1 MGGGVQSHM
10 REVPVHIAI
19 IMDGNGRWA
28 KKRLLPRV
36 MGHREGTKATKK
48 IVRACGE
55 LGVKYLTIYV
65 FSSENWERPLPEVDA
80 LMNLLVDMVR
90 QEIQDLMD
98 NNVRL
103 CALGNLAKL
112 PDVTRKEL
120 EWGIERTKNNTGLQL
135 NLAVSYGGRE
145 EILDA
150 ARALAEKVRSG
161 EIETSGIDEQSFKA
175 HLYLPEVP
183 DPELLIRT
191 GGDQRISNYLLWQI
205 AYTELYVT
213 PTLWP
218 DFDKDG
224 LVEAIEEYN
233 SRQRRFGKVMEG

>member
-1 MGGGVQSHM
+1 
-10 REVPVHIAI
+10 
-19 IMDGNGRWA
+19 MDGNGRWA

-90 QEIQDLMD
+90 QEIEDLMR

-103 CALGNLAKL
+103 CALGNLNKL
-112 PDVTRKEL
+112 PDLTRKEL
-120 EWGIERTKNNTGLQL
+120 EWGIERTRNNTGLQL

-150 ARALAEKVRSG
+150 ARALAEKAKRG
-161 EIETSGIDEQSFKA
+161 EIDPQAIDEQSFRA
-175 HLYLPEVP
+175 QLYLPEVP

-224 LVEAIEEYN
+224 LVEAIGEYH

>member
-1 MGGGVQSHM
+1 MVTTV
-10 REVPVHIAI
+10 REPLNHIAI

-28 KKRLLPRV
+28 KKRMLPRV

-55 LGVKYLTIYV
+55 LGIKHLTIYV

-90 QEIQDLMD
+90 QEIEDLMR

-103 CALGNLAKL
+103 CALGNLSRL
-112 PDVTRKEL
+112 PEITRREL
-120 EWGIERTKNNTGLQL
+120 EWGIERTSRNTGLQL

-150 ARALAEKVRSG
+150 ARGLAEKAKRG
-161 EIETSGIDEQSFKA
+161 EINPADIDEQAFRSQM
-175 HLYLPEVP
+175 YLPSVP

-224 LVEAIEEYN
+224 LVEAIEEYH
-233 SRQRRFGKVMEG
+233 SRQRRFGKVLEG

>member
-1 MGGGVQSHM
+1 M
-10 REVPVHIAI
+10 REPLNHIAI

-28 KKRLLPRV
+28 KKRMLPRV

-55 LGVKYLTIYV
+55 LGIKHLTIYV
-65 FSSENWERPLPEVDA
+65 FSSENSERPLPEVDA
-80 LMNLLVDMVR
+80 PMNLLVDMVR
-90 QEIQDLMD
+90 QEIEDLMR

-103 CALGNLAKL
+103 CALGNLNRL
-112 PDVTRKEL
+112 PDITRREL
-120 EWGIERTKNNTGLQL
+120 EWGIERTRNNTGLQL

-150 ARALAEKVRSG
+150 ARSLAEKAKRG
-161 EIETSGIDEQSFKA
+161 ELDPADIDEQAFRSCM
-175 HLYLPEVP
+175 YQPGVP

-224 LVEAIEEYN
+224 LLEAIEEYH
-233 SRQRRFGKVMEG
+233 SRQRRFGKVLEG

>member
-1 MGGGVQSHM
+1 M
-10 REVPVHIAI
+10 REPLQHIAI

-28 KKRLLPRV
+28 KKRMLPRV

-55 LGVKYLTIYV
+55 LGVRHLTIYV

-90 QEIQDLMD
+90 QEIEDLMR
-98 NNVRL
+98 NNVKL
-103 CALGNLAKL
+103 CALGNLSRL
-112 PDVTRKEL
+112 PDITRREL
-120 EWGIERTKNNTGLQL
+120 EWGIERTRNNTGLQL

-150 ARALAEKVRSG
+150 ARALAGKAKRG
-161 EIETSGIDEQSFKA
+161 EIDPSDIDEHAFRSCMYQ
-175 HLYLPEVP
+175 PEVP

-218 DFDKDG
+218 DFDKEG
-224 LVEAIEEYN
+224 LLEAIEEYH
-233 SRQRRFGKVMEG
+233 SRQRRFGKVLEG

>member
-1 MGGGVQSHM
+1 VKEPPS
-10 REVPVHIAI
+10 HIAI

-28 KKRLLPRV
+28 KKRMLPRV
-36 MGHREGTKATKK
+36 IGHREGTKATKK

-55 LGVKYLTIYV
+55 LGVKHLTIYV

-80 LMNLLVDMVR
+80 LMSLLVDMVR
-90 QEIQDLMD
+90 QEIEDLMR

-103 CALGNLAKL
+103 CALGNLSRL
-112 PDVTRKEL
+112 PDLTRREL
-120 EWGIERTKNNTGLQL
+120 EWGIERTKGNTGLQL
-135 NLAVSYGGRE
+135 NMAVSYGGRE

-150 ARALAEKVRSG
+150 ARALAEKAKRG
-161 EIETSGIDEQSFKA
+161 ELDPADIDEHAFRSCM
-175 HLYLPEVP
+175 YLPQVP

-218 DFDKDG
+218 DFDKEG
-224 LVEAIEEYN
+224 LLEAIEEYH
-233 SRQRRFGKVMEG
+233 SRQRRFGKVLEG

>member
-1 MGGGVQSHM
+1 MKEPPS
-10 REVPVHIAI
+10 HIAI

-28 KKRLLPRV
+28 KKRMLPRV

-55 LGVKYLTIYV
+55 LGVKHLTIYV

-90 QEIQDLMD
+90 QEIEDLMR

-103 CALGNLAKL
+103 CALGNLSRL
-112 PDVTRKEL
+112 PDITRREL
-120 EWGIERTKNNTGLQL
+120 EWGMERTKNNKGLQL

-150 ARALAEKVRSG
+150 ARALAEKAKRG
-161 EIETSGIDEQSFKA
+161 EIDPADIDDQAFRSCM
-175 HLYLPEVP
+175 YLPDVP

-224 LVEAIEEYN
+224 LLEAIEEYH
-233 SRQRRFGKVMEG
+233 SRQRRFGKVLEG

>member
-1 MGGGVQSHM
+1 MAV
-10 REVPVHIAI
+10 REPLNHIAI

-28 KKRLLPRV
+28 KKRMLPRV

-55 LGVKYLTIYV
+55 LGIKHLTIYV

-90 QEIQDLMD
+90 QEIEDLMR

-103 CALGNLAKL
+103 CALGNLSRL
-112 PDVTRKEL
+112 PDITRREL
-120 EWGIERTKNNTGLQL
+120 EWGIERTKDNTGLQL

-150 ARALAEKVRSG
+150 ARDLAEKAKRG
-161 EIETSGIDEQSFKA
+161 EINPADIDEQAFRSCM
-175 HLYLPEVP
+175 YQPDVP

-218 DFDKDG
+218 DFDKEG
-224 LVEAIEEYN
+224 LMEAIEEYH
-233 SRQRRFGKVMEG
+233 SRQRRFGKVLEG

>member
-1 MGGGVQSHM
+1 VKEPPS
-10 REVPVHIAI
+10 HIAI

-28 KKRLLPRV
+28 KKRMLPRV
-36 MGHREGTKATKK
+36 LGHREGTKATKK

-55 LGVKYLTIYV
+55 LGVKHLTIYV

-90 QEIQDLMD
+90 QEIEDLMR

-103 CALGNLAKL
+103 CALGNLSRL
-112 PDVTRKEL
+112 PEVTRREL

-150 ARALAEKVRSG
+150 ARALAEKAKRG
-161 EIETSGIDEQSFKA
+161 ELDPAEIDEQAFRSCM
-175 HLYLPEVP
+175 YQPDVP

-218 DFDKDG
+218 DFDKEG
-224 LVEAIEEYN
+224 LLEAIEEYH
-233 SRQRRFGKVMEG
+233 SRQRRFGKVLEG

>member
-1 MGGGVQSHM
+1 M
-10 REVPVHIAI
+10 REPPAHIAI

-36 MGHREGTKATKK
+36 VGHREGTKATKK

-103 CALGNLAKL
+103 CALGNLNKL

-120 EWGIERTKNNTGLQL
+120 EWGIERTKGNTGLQL

-150 ARALAEKVRSG
+150 TRALAEKARRG
-161 EIETSGIDEQSFKA
+161 ELDPQAIDERSFRTQ
-175 HLYLPEVP
+175 LYLPEVP

-218 DFDKDG
+218 DFDKPG
-224 LVEAIEEYN
+224 LVEAIEEYH
-233 SRQRRFGKVMEG
+233 SRQRRFGKVLES

>member
-1 MGGGVQSHM
+1 
-10 REVPVHIAI
+10 
-19 IMDGNGRWA
+19 MDGNGRWA

-103 CALGNLAKL
+103 CALGNLNKL
-112 PDVTRKEL
+112 PDLTRKEL
-120 EWGIERTKNNTGLQL
+120 EWGIERTRNNTGLQL

-150 ARALAEKVRSG
+150 ARALAEKAKRG
-161 EIETSGIDEQSFKA
+161 EIDPQAIDEQSFRA
-175 HLYLPEVP
+175 QLYLPDVP

-218 DFDKDG
+218 DFDKAG
-224 LVEAIEEYN
+224 LVEAIEEYH

>member
-1 MGGGVQSHM
+1 M
-10 REVPVHIAI
+10 REPLKHIAI

-28 KKRLLPRV
+28 KKRMLPRV

-55 LGVKYLTIYV
+55 LGIKHLTIYV

-80 LMNLLVDMVR
+80 LMNLLVDMIR
-90 QEIQDLMD
+90 QEIEDLMR

-103 CALGNLAKL
+103 CALGNLSRL
-112 PDVTRKEL
+112 PDITRREL
-120 EWGIERTKNNTGLQL
+120 EWGIERTKGNTGLQL

-150 ARALAEKVRSG
+150 ARALAEKAKRG
-161 EIETSGIDEQSFKA
+161 ELDPADIDEQAFKSCM
-175 HLYLPEVP
+175 YQPEVP

-224 LVEAIEEYN
+224 LVEAIEEYH
-233 SRQRRFGKVMEG
+233 SRQRRFGKVLEG

>member
-1 MGGGVQSHM
+1 MKEPPG
-10 REVPVHIAI
+10 HIAI

-28 KKRLLPRV
+28 KKRMLPRV

-55 LGVKYLTIYV
+55 LGIKHLTIYV

-90 QEIQDLMD
+90 QEIEDLMR

-103 CALGNLAKL
+103 CALGNLARL
-112 PDVTRKEL
+112 PDITRREL
-120 EWGIERTKNNTGLQL
+120 EWGIERTRGNTGLQL

-150 ARALAEKVRSG
+150 ARALAEKAKRG
-161 EIETSGIDEQSFKA
+161 ELDPADIDEQAFRSSM
-175 HLYLPEVP
+175 YLPDVP

-224 LVEAIEEYN
+224 LLEAIEEYH
-233 SRQRRFGKVMEG
+233 SRQRRFGKVLEG

>member
-1 MGGGVQSHM
+1 L
-10 REVPVHIAI
+10 REPPSHIAI

-55 LGVKYLTIYV
+55 IGVKYLTIYV

-103 CALGNLAKL
+103 CALGNLNKL
-112 PDVTRKEL
+112 PDLTRKEL
-120 EWGIERTKNNTGLQL
+120 EWGIERTRNNTGLQL

-150 ARALAEKVRSG
+150 ARALAERAKRG
-161 EIETSGIDEQSFKA
+161 EIDPQAIDEQSFRS
-175 HLYLPEVP
+175 HLYLPGVP

-218 DFDKDG
+218 DFDKAG
-224 LVEAIEEYN
+224 LVDAIEEYH
-233 SRQRRFGKVMEG
+233 SRQRRFGKVLEG

>member
-1 MGGGVQSHM
+1 M
-10 REVPVHIAI
+10 REPPIHIAI

-55 LGVKYLTIYV
+55 IGVKYLTIYV

-103 CALGNLAKL
+103 CALGNLNKL

-120 EWGIERTKNNTGLQL
+120 EWGIERTRNNTGLQL

-150 ARALAEKVRSG
+150 ARALADKAKRG
-161 EIETSGIDEQSFKA
+161 EIDPQAIDEQSFRA
-175 HLYLPEVP
+175 QMYLPDVP

-205 AYTELYVT
+205 AYTELVVT

-218 DFDKDG
+218 DFDKAG
-224 LVEAIEEYN
+224 LVEAIEEYQ
-233 SRQRRFGKVMEG
+233 SRQRRFGKVLEG

>member
-1 MGGGVQSHM
+1 MS
-10 REVPVHIAI
+10 EPLSHIAI

-28 KKRLLPRV
+28 KKRMLPRV
-36 MGHREGTKATKK
+36 MGHREGTKATKR

-55 LGVKYLTIYV
+55 LGVKHLTIYV

-80 LMNLLVDMVR
+80 LMSLLVDMVR
-90 QEIQDLMD
+90 QEIEDLMR

-103 CALGNLAKL
+103 CALGNLNRL
-112 PDVTRKEL
+112 PEATRREL
-120 EWGIERTKNNTGLQL
+120 EWGMERTRGNTGLQL

-150 ARALAEKVRSG
+150 ARSLAADAKAGRLDPAD
-161 EIETSGIDEQSFKA
+161 IDEGLFRSRM
-175 HLYLPEVP
+175 YLPGVP

-205 AYTELYVT
+205 AYTELFVT

-218 DFDKDG
+218 DFDREG
-224 LVEAIEEYN
+224 LEEAIEQYH
-233 SRQRRFGKVMEG
+233 SRQRRFGKVLEG

>member
-1 MGGGVQSHM
+1 MKEPPS
-10 REVPVHIAI
+10 HIAI

-28 KKRLLPRV
+28 KKRMLPRV
-36 MGHREGTKATKK
+36 IGHREGTKATKK

-55 LGVKYLTIYV
+55 LGVKHLTIYV

-90 QEIQDLMD
+90 QEIEDLMR
-98 NNVRL
+98 NNVKL
-103 CALGNLAKL
+103 CALGNLSRL
-112 PDVTRKEL
+112 PDITRHEL
-120 EWGIERTKNNTGLQL
+120 EWGMERTKSNTGLQL

-150 ARALAEKVRSG
+150 ARALAEKAKRG
-161 EIETSGIDEQSFKA
+161 ELDPADIDEQAFRSCM
-175 HLYLPEVP
+175 YQPEVP

-218 DFDKDG
+218 DFDKEG
-224 LVEAIEEYN
+224 LLEAIEEYH
-233 SRQRRFGKVMEG
+233 SRQRRFGKVLEG

>member
-1 MGGGVQSHM
+1 
-10 REVPVHIAI
+10 
-19 IMDGNGRWA
+19 MDGNGRWA
-28 KKRLLPRV
+28 KKRMLPRV
-36 MGHREGTKATKK
+36 IGHREGTKATKK

-55 LGVKYLTIYV
+55 LGVKHLTIYV

-90 QEIQDLMD
+90 QEIEDLMR

-103 CALGNLAKL
+103 CALGNLSRL
-112 PDVTRKEL
+112 PEVTRREL
-120 EWGIERTKNNTGLQL
+120 EWGIERTKGNTGLQL

-150 ARALAEKVRSG
+150 ARALAEKVKRG
-161 EIETSGIDEQSFKA
+161 ELAPADIDEQAFRSCM
-175 HLYLPEVP
+175 YQPEVP

-218 DFDKDG
+218 DFDKEG
-224 LVEAIEEYN
+224 LLEAIEEYH
-233 SRQRRFGKVMEG
+233 SRQRRFGKVLEG

>member
-1 MGGGVQSHM
+1 M
-10 REVPVHIAI
+10 REPLNHIAI

-28 KKRLLPRV
+28 KKRMLPRV
-36 MGHREGTKATKK
+36 IGHREGTKATKK

-55 LGVKYLTIYV
+55 LGIKHLTIYV
-65 FSSENWERPLPEVDA
+65 FSSENWERPVPEVDA
-80 LMNLLVDMVR
+80 LMTLLVDMVR
-90 QEIQDLMD
+90 QEIEDLMR

-112 PDVTRKEL
+112 PDLTRREL
-120 EWGIERTKNNTGLQL
+120 EWGMQRTKDNTGLQL

-150 ARALAEKVRSG
+150 ARALAEKAKRG
-161 EIETSGIDEQSFKA
+161 EINPADIDEAAFRSQM
-175 HLYLPEVP
+175 YQPDVP

-224 LVEAIEEYN
+224 LVEAIEEYH
-233 SRQRRFGKVMEG
+233 SRQRRFGKVLEG

>member
-1 MGGGVQSHM
+1 M
-10 REVPVHIAI
+10 REPLSHIAI

-36 MGHREGTKATKK
+36 MGHREGTKATKR

-80 LMNLLVDMVR
+80 LMTLLVDMVR
-90 QEIQDLMD
+90 QEIEDLMR

-103 CALGNLAKL
+103 CALGNLNKL
-112 PDVTRKEL
+112 PDLTRKEL
-120 EWGIERTKNNTGLQL
+120 EWGIERTRNNNGLQL

-150 ARALAEKVRSG
+150 ARALAEKVKRG
-161 EIETSGIDEQSFKA
+161 EIQPADITEQSFGA
-175 HLYLPEVP
+175 QLYLPQVP

-218 DFDKDG
+218 DFDRDG
-224 LVEAIEEYN
+224 LVEAIEEYH
-233 SRQRRFGKVMEG
+233 SRQRRFGKVMEA